1 MADGSGAKEANGV
14 NAARDAKDG
23 AGWLDRL
30 LALVD
35 VDGRLDIRCDLG
47 TGWTLDQAAKVPE
60 TADVGHHIPF
70 HVLLDGEAVV
80 DADGLRQATMHAG
93 DVLMLPAGGAHHLR
107 DRDPTSLQRPGEG
120 TLLCGRFIVPAASS
134 KLIRALLP
142 PAMVVRSPGPG
153 SRLTRL
159 LALMREEADAPGE
172 GGAALLRHLSG
183 ALFAVALRAAMGG
196 HLPATVEAPG
206 VLALGAHPRLA
217 ALVVDILGD
226 LAHDWTLDGMAEHA
240 ALSRSSLIRSFQG
253 AAGVS
258 PAEFL
263 NQVRMTEAARRLRA
277 GRESPAAIGEAV
289 GYASEAAFQRAFK
302 REIGVTPA
310 AWRDGVE
317 SLPSP
322 PDNAAMPVR
331 KRLG

>member
-1 MADGSGAKEANGV
+1 MADGTDVKGAQEA
-14 NAARDAKDG
+14 RDG

-47 TGWTLDQAAKVPE
+47 AGWSLDQAAKVAE
-60 TADVGHHIPF
+60 AGHHMPF
-70 HVLLDGEAVV
+70 HVLLDGEALV
-80 DADGLRQATMHAG
+80 DAEGLRDAPMHAG
-93 DVLMLPAGGAHHLR
+93 DILMLPAGGAHRLR
-107 DRDPTSLQRPGEG
+107 DRDPASLQGPGEG

-183 ALFAVALRAAMGG
+183 ALFAVALRAAMDGN
-196 HLPATVEAPG
+196 LPATVEAPG

-217 ALVVDILGD
+217 ALVVDILGN
-226 LAHDWTLDGMAEHA
+226 LAHDWSLDSMAERA
-240 ALSRSSLIRSFQG
+240 ALSRSSLIRSFQA

-263 NQVRMTEAARRLRA
+263 HQVRMTEAARRLRS
-277 GRESPAAIGEAV
+277 GRESPAAIGETV

-317 SLPSP
+317 ALQSA
-322 PDNAAMPVR
+322 PDNVALPVR
-331 KRLG
+331 QRLG

>member
-1 MADGSGAKEANGV
+1 MDEGKNRKAV
-14 NAARDAKDG
+14 NDS
-23 AGWLDRL
+23 AGLLDRL

-47 TGWTLDQAAKVPE
+47 NGWALAQAAE
-60 TADVGHHIPF
+60 AGHHIPF

-80 DADGLRQATMHAG
+80 DADGLRAAPMHAG
-93 DVLMLPAGGAHHLR
+93 DVLMLPGGGAHQLR
-107 DRDPTSLQRPGEG
+107 DRDPASLGRPGEG
-120 TLLCGRFIVPAASS
+120 TLLCGRFIVPASSS
-134 KLIRALLP
+134 KLIRAVLP
-142 PAMVVRSPGPG
+142 PAMVVRSPGAG

-183 ALFAVALRAAMGG
+183 ALFAVALRAAMGENVS
-196 HLPATVEAPG
+196 AAVETPS
-206 VLALGAHPRLA
+206 VLSLGAHPRLA

-226 LAHDWTLDGMAEHA
+226 LARDWTLDGMADHA
-240 ALSRSSLIRSFQG
+240 ALSRSSLIRAFRA

-277 GRESPAAIGEAV
+277 GRESPAAVGEAV

-310 AWRDGVE
+310 AWRDGAG
-317 SLPSP
+317 SADGGGMLA
-322 PDNAAMPVR
+322 DRAALPVR